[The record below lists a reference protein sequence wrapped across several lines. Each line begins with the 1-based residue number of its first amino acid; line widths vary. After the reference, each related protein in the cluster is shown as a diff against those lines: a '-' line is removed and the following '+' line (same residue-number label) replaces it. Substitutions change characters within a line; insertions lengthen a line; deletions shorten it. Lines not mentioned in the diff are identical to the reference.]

1 MKSIRAERTNI
12 FGRWVFFSSLLL
24 CLSIY
29 ILVRCHFETFCFNVH
44 SFVRSFAFALENASF
59 DLADLHCIAFS
70 SFLLSNNVV
79 KFGAFVWL
87 ANHYVYIV
95 HKISFNCEFRLCWT
109 IAHLQYIVFFLNSN
123 KSGCLYAQIVF
134 NISFKVYSLFL
145 KLCVFILCFS
155 LSFY

>member
-12 FGRWVFFSSLLL
+12 FGRWVVFFLSFPLSVYLYFSSLSFRDLL
-24 CLSIY
+24 FQC
-29 ILVRCHFETFCFNVH
+29 

-70 SFLLSNNVV
+70 SFSLSNNVV

-87 ANHYVYIV
+87 ANHDVYIV